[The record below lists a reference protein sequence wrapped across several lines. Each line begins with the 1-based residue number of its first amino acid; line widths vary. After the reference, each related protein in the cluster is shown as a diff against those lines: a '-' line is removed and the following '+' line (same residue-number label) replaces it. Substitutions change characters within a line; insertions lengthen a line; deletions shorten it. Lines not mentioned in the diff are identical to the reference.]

1 MSLDILLKRLGL
13 STVAAV
19 LTDLIPV
26 AEREDWSYVQFLE
39 RLLSEEVAHR
49 AENRMTTQVA
59 KAKFPFAATIETFD
73 FTFRSDLKRQML
85 GRFLGPELVSDHRSL
100 ILEGPP
106 GTGKT
111 HLCISIAYKAIQNGF
126 AARFITAASLIN
138 ELRVAHDKEVCWGK
152 LPPATFRLNAALKPY
167 IQPHVLVI
175 DEMGYLGYGP
185 GAADV
190 LFQVVDQR
198 YQQGKPILFTTNK
211 PLRQWGRV
219 LHDEEL
225 ARAVIDRTLHY
236 GEYLKLSGASYRLK
250 GAKFDFERPSP
261 HEGALS
267 SEHTETLKA
276 DLTTAKPLVIQ

>member
-1 MSLDILLKRLGL
+1 MSIDVLLKRLGL
-13 STVAAV
+13 STIQRVFAE
-19 LTDLIPV
+19 LIPV
-26 AEREDWSYVQFLE
+26 AEREEWSYAQFLE

-49 AENRMTTQVA
+49 AESRIVNQMAR
-59 KAKFPFAATIETFD
+59 AKFPFHATIETFD

-85 GRFLGPELVSDHRSL
+85 GRFLGPELVSDHRCL

-126 AARFITAASLIN
+126 AARFTTAAALIN
-138 ELRVAHDKEVCWGK
+138 ELRVAHD
-152 LPPATFRLNAALKPY
+152 LNAALKPF

-198 YQQGKPILFTTNK
+198 YHQGKPCLFTTNK
-211 PLRQWGRV
+211 PLKLWGRV

-225 ARAVIDRTLHY
+225 ARAIIDRTLHY
-236 GEYLKLSGASYRLK
+236 GEYIKFSGASYRLK
-250 GAKFDFERPSP
+250 GRKFDLERPGINDDSL
-261 HEGALS
+261 HE
-267 SEHTETLKA
+267 ETMQIQSTG
-276 DLTTAKPLVIQ
+276 LTTPTPLGNE

>member
-1 MSLDILLKRLGL
+1 MSLEILLKRLGL

-19 LTDLIPV
+19 LKDLIPV

-126 AARFITAASLIN
+126 AARFITAAALIN
-138 ELRVAHDKEVCWGK
+138 ELRVAHD
-152 LPPATFRLNAALKPY
+152 LNAALKPY

-225 ARAVIDRTLHY
+225 ARAIIDRTLHY

-267 SEHTETLKA
+267 AENTETLKA
-276 DLTTAKPLVIQ
+276 DLTTSKPLGIQ